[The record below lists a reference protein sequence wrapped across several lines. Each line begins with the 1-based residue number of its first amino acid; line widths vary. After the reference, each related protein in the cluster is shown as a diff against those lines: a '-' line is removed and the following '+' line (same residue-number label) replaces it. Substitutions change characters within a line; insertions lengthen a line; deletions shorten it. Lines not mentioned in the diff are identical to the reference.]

1 LIEVPIHS
9 QRNGRYLEHGRIM
22 RFAPRKA
29 GSARVASRLGWVA
42 IGALAVS
49 ATARAL
55 FRSGRPETAEPTD
68 ATPDGQPPDVLLDVE
83 ELRVDKISLE
93 VEALRAHVAV
103 LAALANLVNV
113 SIGVDA
119 TLRGVKLEIEGVEA
133 KVILKARLKN
143 VRAILD
149 HALDTVA
156 EHPEILRILGR
167 SLDRVTRETLG
178 EALDGLSG
186 VLEGLQVG
194 DTVDDA
200 LKGKLEELRAT
211 LEEILGS
218 PEVESGGDM
227 AQWALGGG

>member
-1 LIEVPIHS
+1 M
-9 QRNGRYLEHGRIM
+9 M

-29 GSARVASRLGWVA
+29 DSARVASRLGWVA

-55 FRSGRPETAEPTD
+55 FRSGRPEPTEPTD
-68 ATPDGQPPDVLLDVE
+68 APAGQPPDVLLDVE

-103 LAALANLVNV
+103 LAALANLLNV

-167 SLDRVTRETLG
+167 SLDRVTREALG
-178 EALDGLSG
+178 EALGDLSD
-186 VLEGLQVG
+186 VLEGLRVG
-194 DTVDDA
+194 DAVDEA
-200 LKGKLEELRAT
+200 LKANLEELRAT
-211 LEEILGS
+211 LEEVLGS
-218 PEVESGGDM
+218 REVE
-227 AQWALGGG
+227 GGGGGPPQIEQRP

>member
-1 LIEVPIHS
+1 
-9 QRNGRYLEHGRIM
+9 M
-22 RFAPRKA
+22 RFAPRKTD
-29 GSARVASRLGWVA
+29 SARGISSLGWVA
-42 IGALAVS
+42 LGALVVS

-55 FRSGRPETAEPTD
+55 FRSGRPEPTEPTD
-68 ATPDGQPPDVLLDVE
+68 APDGQPPDVLLDVE

-103 LAALANLVNV
+103 LAALANLLNV

-133 KVILKARLKN
+133 KVTLKARLKN

-167 SLDRVTRETLG
+167 SLDRVTREALG
-178 EALDGLSG
+178 EALGDLSG

-200 LKGKLEELRAT
+200 LKANLEELRAT

-218 PEVESGGDM
+218 PEVEGGGDT
-227 AQWALGGG
+227 AQRALGGG

>member
-1 LIEVPIHS
+1 
-9 QRNGRYLEHGRIM
+9 M
-22 RFAPRKA
+22 RFAPRKTD
-29 GSARVASRLGWVA
+29 SARGISSLGWVA
-42 IGALAVS
+42 LGALAAS

-55 FRSGRPETAEPTD
+55 FRSGRPEPTEPTD
-68 ATPDGQPPDVLLDVE
+68 APDGQPPDVLLDVE

-103 LAALANLVNV
+103 LAALANLLNV

-133 KVILKARLKN
+133 KLVLKARLKN

-167 SLDRVTRETLG
+167 SLDRVTREALG
-178 EALDGLSG
+178 EALGDLSG

-200 LKGKLEELRAT
+200 LKANLEELRAT

-218 PEVESGGDM
+218 PEVEGGGDT
-227 AQWALGGG
+227 AQPALGGG